1 MATRV
6 AHMLSPLLRTRVPS
20 KSWKRIVLGSS
31 GLLRFHSL
39 DLGRPPWKMNMGGAK
54 WGHHPRERRS
64 QIGEAQRTTWTG
76 PVTRASQRLFEK
88 LSV

>member
-39 DLGRPPWKMNMGGAK
+39 DLGRPPWKMNMG
-54 WGHHPRERRS
+54 
-64 QIGEAQRTTWTG
+64 AQNRVTTQESDA
-76 PVTRASQRLFEK
+76 RK
-88 LSV
+88 